1 MAKNEKSSTNQNNS
15 NKLVVLD
22 KNKKVSKNSK
32 KTKNSI
38 VTLSKKAPSKAPL
51 EVTEKKKKKKKK
63 SGKILNIVLAFF
75 MLTGIGIMIVIMC
88 FCGYIVASAPPF
100 NTDLLYNKEASI
112 FYDKNG
118 NEFARIGAEQRETKY
133 YDDLPQVL
141 IDAIVA
147 TEDSRFFQ
155 HNGFDVVRFAKA
167 SAGQLAG
174 QSGAGGASTLTMQVV
189 KNTFTSTEASGWAG
203 IVRKF
208 TDIYMS
214 IFLVEKNYTKE
225 QIIEFYVNAPGLGQ
239 NTFGVEQASQKYFGK
254 SVSDLTLSEAAIIAG
269 IFNAPS
275 RYNPFYST
283 ELTSERRNTV
293 LNLMVRHGYITEEQ
307 AADAKAIS
315 VESLTV
321 ERSAASLNQYQQY
334 LDVAIDEVIDKTGMD
349 PTLTPMLVYTEL
361 DPELQDYMTALNNGE
376 LTLSKTSKKA
386 YKWKT
391 YKENNHKDVIQFAAV
406 VTDVHNGSIAAV
418 NNGRHQTAAR
428 QLLRSTKMV
437 RNPGS
442 TAKPIFAY
450 GPYIEYNNGSPST
463 LFYDNKMTYTNG
475 PVITNADNTYKGAMT
490 MRQALAQSRNIPA
503 VQAFMAVDKNKISDF
518 VHNLG
523 IDYCVERDGVKDCTL
538 YEPYAIGGG
547 IDLSPKE
554 MAGAYGAFARN
565 GYYIE
570 PYAVS
575 KVIFRETDTPIEYKY
590 EKTQAMSEETAYL
603 ITDMLITATKQGVG
617 GDIKVSG
624 TDVAS
629 KTGTS
634 TLDYSYMKKYNIPD
648 SASMDNWIITYS
660 PDYVISCWYGVDKTY
675 VDSEGTKIYTNA
687 IKAAIERKYIMA
699 ALANHIYKT
708 NSKFSEPS
716 GVISAKYEKE
726 TNPAQLPSDYT
737 PSKYISTELF
747 KKGTEPS
754 EISDRFD
761 QLQNPINGR
770 ADVAGNEI
778 NLSWNGI
785 TTPNAIDNTYL
796 ENYFQEYYGAFDKT
810 YLNKRLK
817 YNEENIGTI
826 VYDIYLKNENGLQKI
841 ATTANTNYS
850 YHATSSGT
858 YTFVIKSAYSIFKA
872 NTSSGTEVTV
882 SLVVEGNPET
892 PPINDPEPEIPGDNE
907 DIPIVPEQ

>member
-1 MAKNEKSSTNQNNS
+1 MAKNEKSSTNSNNS

-22 KNKKVSKNSK
+22 KTKKVSKSK
-32 KTKNSI
+32 NNK
-38 VTLSKKAPSKAPL
+38 VTLNKNTSSKSPL
-51 EVTEKKKKKKKK
+51 DVTEKKKKKKK
-63 SGKILNIVLAFF
+63 SGKILNLVLAFF
-75 MLTGIGIMIVIMC
+75 MLIGISIMIVIMC
-88 FCGYIVASAPPF
+88 FCGYIVMSAPPF

-112 FYDKNG
+112 FYDKYG

-167 SAGQLAG
+167 SAGQLVG

-189 KNTFTSTEASGWAG
+189 KNTFTSTEASGWEG

-275 RYNPFYST
+275 IYNPFYST
-283 ELTSERRNTV
+283 ELTTERRNTV

-321 ERSAASLNQYQQY
+321 ERSTASLNQYQQY
-334 LDVAIDEVIDKTGMD
+334 LDVAIREVIEKTGMD

-361 DPELQDYMTALNNGE
+361 DPEIQDYMTALNEG
-376 LTLSKTSKKA
+376 TLKYTKNKNEKRT

-391 YKENNHKDVIQFAAV
+391 YKYNDYKDVIQFAAV

-418 NNGRHQTAAR
+418 NNGRHQDAAR
-428 QLLRSTKMV
+428 LLPRSTQMV

-450 GPYIEYNNGSPST
+450 GPYLEYNNGSPST
-463 LFYDNKMTYTNG
+463 LFYDNKMTYSNG
-475 PVITNADNTYKGAMT
+475 TVITNSDNTYKGAMT

-503 VQAFMAVDKNKISDF
+503 IQAFMAVDKNKISDF

-523 IDYCVERDGVKDCTL
+523 IDYCQYGNGRNSDPTDCNL

-547 IDLSPKE
+547 IDLSPKD

-570 PYAVS
+570 PYTVS
-575 KVIFRETDTPIEYKY
+575 KVIFRETDETREYKY

-624 TDVAS
+624 TEIAS

-634 TLDYSYMKKYNIPD
+634 TYDYNFMKNNKIPD

-660 PDYVISCWYGVDKTY
+660 PDYVISCWYGVDVAGPK
-675 VDSEGTKIYTNA
+675 VYTNA
-687 IKAAIERKYIMA
+687 IDAAIQRKYIMA
-699 ALANHIYKT
+699 ALANNIYKT

-716 GVISAKYEKE
+716 GVISAKYEIE

-737 PSKYISTELF
+737 PSSLISRELF

-754 EISDRFD
+754 EVSDRFD
-761 QLQNPINGR
+761 QLQNPTNGR
-770 ADVAGNEI
+770 ADVIGNEI

-796 ENYFQEYYGAFDKT
+796 ENYFQEYYGSFAQT

-817 YNEENIGTI
+817 YNEENIGNV
-826 VYDIYLKNENGLQKI
+826 VYDIYLKNDNGLQKV

-850 YHATSSGT
+850 YHASTSGT
-858 YTFVIKSAYSIFKA
+858 YNFVIKSAYSIFNA
-872 NTSSGTEVTV
+872 NTSSGTEITV
-882 SLVVEGNPET
+882 SIVVEGNPDT
-892 PPINDPEPEIPGDNE
+892 PPINDPENSNNNSPTE
-907 DIPIVPEQ
+907 PEQ

>member
-1 MAKNEKSSTNQNNS
+1 MAKKEKSSTNQNN
-15 NKLVVLD
+15 KLVVLD
-22 KNKKVSKNSK
+22 KTKKVSKDPK
-32 KTKNSI
+32 KSKNSV
-38 VTLSKKAPSKAPL
+38 VTLTKKASSKTPL
-51 EVTEKKKKKKKK
+51 EVTEKKKKKK
-63 SGKILNIVLAFF
+63 SGKFLNLILAFF
-75 MLTGIGIMIVIMC
+75 MVIGISIMIVIMC

-189 KNTFTSTEASGWAG
+189 KNTFTSTEAEGWAG

-321 ERSAASLNQYQQY
+321 ERSASSLNQYQQY

-361 DPELQDYMTALNNGE
+361 DPELQDYMTALNEGK
-376 LTLSKTSKKA
+376 LTLTKKGSKA

-391 YKENNHKDVIQFAAV
+391 YKYNDNKDVIQFAAV

-463 LFYDNKMTYTNG
+463 LFYDNKMTYSNG
-475 PVITNADNTYKGAMT
+475 VVITNADNTYKGAMT

-503 VQAFMAVDKNKISDF
+503 IQAFMAVDKNKISDF

-523 IDYCVERDGVKDCTL
+523 IDYCVMRDGVKDCTL

-624 TDVAS
+624 SDIAS

-634 TLDYSYMKKYNIPD
+634 TFDYNFMRNNKIPD

-660 PDYVISCWYGVDKTY
+660 PDYVISCWYGVDVAGPK
-675 VDSEGTKIYTNA
+675 VYTNA
-687 IKAAIERKYIMA
+687 IDAAIQRKYIMA

-716 GVISAKYEKE
+716 GVISAKYEIE

-737 PSKYISTELF
+737 PSKLISTELF

-754 EISDRFD
+754 EVSDRFD
-761 QLQNPINGR
+761 QLQNPTNGR
-770 ADVAGNEI
+770 ADVIGNEI

-785 TTPNAIDNTYL
+785 ATPNAIDNTYL
-796 ENYFQEYYGAFDKT
+796 ESYFQEYYGNFAKT

-826 VYDIYLKNENGLQKI
+826 VYDIYLKNETGLQKV
-841 ATTANTNYS
+841 ATTANTNFN
-850 YHATSSGT
+850 YHATTSGT
-858 YTFVIKSAYSIFKA
+858 YTFVIKSAYSKFNA
-872 NTSSGTEVTV
+872 NASSGTEVTV
-882 SLVVEGNPET
+882 SIVVEGNPET
-892 PPINDPEPEIPGDNE
+892 PPINEPEIPGDNE
-907 DIPIVPEQ
+907 NLPTVPEQ